1 VYFIRPCISRE
12 RRQSLE
18 ELSRRE
24 LLALKEIHLI
34 GRTTDR
40 TIALQLYN
48 DDMVIESQ
56 DCCLQLPAKGRRL
69 LVRGSPLLWDMTSLV
84 G

>member
-1 VYFIRPCISRE
+1 ME
-12 RRQSLE
+12 KLDG
-18 ELSRRE
+18 LSRRE

-48 DDMVIESQ
+48 DDMIIDSQ
-56 DCCLQLPAKGRRL
+56 DCCLQLTAKGRRMDAP
-69 LVRGSPLLWDMTSLV
+69 SPPECRAKH
-84 G
+84 

>member
-1 VYFIRPCISRE
+1 M
-12 RRQSLE
+12 E
-18 ELSRRE
+18 ELDGLSRRE

-48 DDMVIESQ
+48 DDMIIDSQ
-56 DCCLQLPAKGRRL
+56 DCDEWTPHPSPECRAKH
-69 LVRGSPLLWDMTSLV
+69 
-84 G
+84 

>member
-1 VYFIRPCISRE
+1 ME
-12 RRQSLE
+12 HLE

-24 LLALKEIHLI
+24 LLALKEIHLM
-34 GRTTDR
+34 GRATDR

-56 DCCLQLPAKGRRL
+56 DCCLQLTAKGRRL

>member
-1 VYFIRPCISRE
+1 ME
-12 RRQSLE
+12 HLE

-24 LLALKEIHLI
+24 LLALKEIHLM

-56 DCCLQLPAKGRRL
+56 DCCLQLTAKGRRL

>member
-1 VYFIRPCISRE
+1 ME
-12 RRQSLE
+12 HLE

-40 TIALQLYN
+40 AIALQLYN

-56 DCCLQLPAKGRRL
+56 DCCMQLTAKGRRL

>member
-1 VYFIRPCISRE
+1 ME
-12 RRQSLE
+12 KLDG
-18 ELSRRE
+18 LSRRE

-48 DDMVIESQ
+48 GDMIIDSQ
-56 DCCLQLPAKGRRL
+56 DCCLQLTAKGRRM
-69 LVRGSPLLWDMTSLV
+69 LVRGSPSLWDMASLA